1 MQDGW
6 IGKKKPVR
14 KWKYLFRSKSP
25 NCKAIQNGTLCN
37 ISPQPEND
45 VNAYKKIMQYLGAK
59 GFKEKAEDNILSYY
73 EYVYDKEGITYMD
86 VFVYVNAVT
95 GGKLAYRFFIV

>member
-1 MQDGW
+1 MDEL
-6 IGKKKPVR
+6 VR
-14 KWKYLFRSKSP
+14 KSLS
-25 NCKAIQNGTLCN
+25 
-37 ISPQPEND
+37 EN

>member
-1 MQDGW
+1 
-6 IGKKKPVR
+6 
-14 KWKYLFRSKSP
+14 
-25 NCKAIQNGTLCN
+25 
-37 ISPQPEND
+37 
-45 VNAYKKIMQYLGAK
+45 MQYLGAK

-95 GGKLAYRFFIV
+95 GGKLAYIIPNSG